1 MKKSTIWLLAIVMG
15 FAFAGLLYLQIS
27 YVNIILKTRSEQ
39 FNDTVKRSLRQVSK
53 NLELEEYRANAKLD
67 KAVFTLRRLY
77 ELINESLYELG
88 WEKVIKLEDH
98 PGANDQYIVDF
109 YCAAAKLV
117 IELDGSQHYE
127 EEGKQK
133 DRKRD
138 QYLEGLGLLVK
149 RYSNSDINQRFSAV
163 CEDIYET
170 IQERKEILN
179 HKRTPKPSP

>member
-1 MKKSTIWLLAIVMG
+1 M
-15 FAFAGLLYLQIS
+15 
-27 YVNIILKTRSEQ
+27 NKTNNEALRGNAQRLRREMTKEERRLWFDCFKQ
-39 FNDTVKRSLRQVSK
+39 MEETVKRQHVM
-53 NLELEEYRANAKLD
+53 
-67 KAVFTLRRLY
+67 
-77 ELINESLYELG
+77 G
-88 WEKVIKLEDH
+88 
-98 PGANDQYIVDF
+98 PYIMDF